1 MEEKLLDILERI
13 CDDEAVREDLNK
25 DLFEEGL
32 LDSLAIAELIV
43 AVEEEFK
50 VILSPTEYEKEELST
65 VHTIEK
71 ILKVKGVE

>member
-1 MEEKLLDILERI
+1 M
-13 CDDEAVREDLNK
+13 

-50 VILSPTEYEKEELST
+50 VVLSPTEYEKEELST
-65 VHTIEK
+65 VHKIEK
-71 ILKVKGVE
+71 ILKAKGVE

>member
-13 CDDEAVREDLNK
+13 CDDEAVREDLEM

-50 VILSPTEYEKEELST
+50 VVCARARVCT
-65 VHTIEK
+65 HTYTRK
-71 ILKVKGVE
+71 HRN

>member
-13 CDDEAVREDLNK
+13 CDDEAVREDLEM

-50 VILSPTEYEKEELST
+50 VLLSPTEYEKEEL
-65 VHTIEK
+65 
-71 ILKVKGVE
+71 